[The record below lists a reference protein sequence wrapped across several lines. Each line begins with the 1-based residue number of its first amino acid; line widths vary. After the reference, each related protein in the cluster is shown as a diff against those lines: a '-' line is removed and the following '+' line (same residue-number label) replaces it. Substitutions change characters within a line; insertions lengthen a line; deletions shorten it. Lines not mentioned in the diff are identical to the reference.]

1 MRRSRRTESQPIRRT
16 VRFAAGGLLLL
27 LCLAFSASAA
37 AAAGNTSVGIR
48 ITSWPVG
55 PSQAHVTAVTDSEMP
70 AEVAATVST
79 SRPIAA
85 STPAGTKK
93 AAAASATPSM
103 ISADRLPGESDERA
117 LVLVSWE

>member
-1 MRRSRRTESQPIRRT
+1 M
-16 VRFAAGGLLLL
+16 
-27 LCLAFSASAA
+27 
-37 AAAGNTSVGIR
+37 GIR

-85 STPAGTKK
+85 STPAGTKN

-103 ISADRLPGESDERA
+103 ISADRLPSESDERA
-117 LVLVSWE
+117 LVVVSWE